1 MLLFI
6 LRYERPF
13 FKFYFIWLAPRTGKI
28 KQNKPAFWQLLHGSP
43 ICYQTCEDNFSRQSH
58 GNKLNAVSY
67 FNGTFNTYRG
77 LSIFRDK
84 FYLRRTKGFCPHYS
98 LFHLFKTIDI
108 HFASST
114 ELQQLFSKLQA
125 ARLKQDFVTN
135 EAFDRLRQ
143 KFKIWFYENLFWR
156 SWHQKSSQSPSLC
169 VETWAPELGP
179 APRSVRLCAEFEFSC
194 ENILD

>member
-43 ICYQTCEDNFSRQSH
+43 ICYQTCEDNFSHQSH

-67 FNGTFNTYRG
+67 FNVTFNTYRG

-84 FYLRRTKGFCPHYS
+84 FYLRRTKGFCPHC
-98 LFHLFKTIDI
+98 I
-108 HFASST
+108 HYFIYLRLLIFILL
-114 ELQQLFSKLQA
+114 LQQNFSSCFPNY
-125 ARLKQDFVTN
+125 R
-135 EAFDRLRQ
+135 
-143 KFKIWFYENLFWR
+143 
-156 SWHQKSSQSPSLC
+156 
-169 VETWAPELGP
+169 
-179 APRSVRLCAEFEFSC
+179 PRG
-194 ENILD
+194 